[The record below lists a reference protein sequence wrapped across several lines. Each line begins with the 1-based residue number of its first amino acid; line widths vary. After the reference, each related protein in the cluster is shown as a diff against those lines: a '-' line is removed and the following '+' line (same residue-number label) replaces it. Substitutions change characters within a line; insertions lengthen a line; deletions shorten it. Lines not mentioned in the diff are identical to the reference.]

1 METSMPLSI
10 IRLMPYVPAKDFEVS
25 KRFFVSLGFTLSEGW
40 GNSADFALNG
50 YAFRLQN
57 HYVQDWASNFIF
69 LIDVDDVEAWHQ
81 RALELLN
88 SKAIPSM
95 RVKVPEPV
103 DDSLVLHVWD
113 PTGVLLVFV
122 Q

>member
-1 METSMPLSI
+1 MPLSI

-25 KRFFVSLGFTLSEGW
+25 KRFYVSLGFTLSEGW
-40 GNSADFALNG
+40 GNSADFGLNG

-57 HYVQDWASNFIF
+57 YYVQDWASNFMF